1 MANKRITH
9 RVTAASEIQ
18 NRLRFEIRFGWTDAG
33 CLLIRICQ
41 IEYFWEFKNTKM
53 RTRRIMTFSSR
64 KLKLNKASKT
74 RFEHRHPKFGILKTS
89 ALDRAA
95 TSHYVVT
102 NYIHEHDITNTQFIQ
117 KKALISNN
125 ILLVVVSRQSIINCL
140 TLNQRSIAQLFFLLT
155 TEAESW
161 PLKIYGKVDKN
172 QFDRMI
178 NELTDRSNLKKDKVN
193 KTTNE
198 NLWLILSINLLN
210 IKWINSAV
218 AYLTI
223 GTTYDIVDVALMM
236 KNGITQISMNIHR
249 RVKVFWRETL
259 FILLPIRVR
268 KCLPVGVVATVAT

>member
-1 MANKRITH
+1 M
-9 RVTAASEIQ
+9 
-18 NRLRFEIRFGWTDAG
+18 
-33 CLLIRICQ
+33 
-41 IEYFWEFKNTKM
+41 
-53 RTRRIMTFSSR
+53 
-64 KLKLNKASKT
+64 
-74 RFEHRHPKFGILKTS
+74 
-89 ALDRAA
+89 
-95 TSHYVVT
+95 
-102 NYIHEHDITNTQFIQ
+102 
-117 KKALISNN
+117 
-125 ILLVVVSRQSIINCL
+125 VSRQSIINCL

-218 AYLTI
+218 TYLTI

-268 KCLPVGVVATVAT
+268 KCFPVGVVATVAT

>member
-1 MANKRITH
+1 
-9 RVTAASEIQ
+9 
-18 NRLRFEIRFGWTDAG
+18 
-33 CLLIRICQ
+33 
-41 IEYFWEFKNTKM
+41 
-53 RTRRIMTFSSR
+53 MTFSSR

-198 NLWLILSINLLN
+198 NYVANPFDKLIKHQVNKLSSSLPNYRD
-210 IKWINSAV
+210 
-218 AYLTI
+218 YLRYSGRSPNDEERDNPNFNEYTPT
-223 GTTYDIVDVALMM
+223 GKSFLT
-236 KNGITQISMNIHR
+236 
-249 RVKVFWRETL
+249 
-259 FILLPIRVR
+259 
-268 KCLPVGVVATVAT
+268 